1 LGILP
6 AKVVILLISSSYQ
19 QNVTVVIVT
28 LSPNNLGF
36 IDKWRY
42 HYTTSGLRHY
52 LKLGISIYW
61 SLDYLMNP
69 FGTAAVAEMI
79 TEKKQTSCRT
89 NVIQLWLTFNRFV
102 ILRLINKLH

>member
-19 QNVTVVIVT
+19 QNVTVVIVK

-79 TEKKQTSCRT
+79 TEKNKRHAEQTSYSCD
-89 NVIQLWLTFNRFV
+89 WHLTGLLFSD
-102 ILRLINKLH
+102 